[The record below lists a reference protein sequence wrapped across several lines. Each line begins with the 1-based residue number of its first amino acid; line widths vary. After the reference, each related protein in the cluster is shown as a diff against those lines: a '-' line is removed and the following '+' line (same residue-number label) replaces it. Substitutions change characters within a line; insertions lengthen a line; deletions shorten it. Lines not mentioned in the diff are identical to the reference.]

1 MIYAHLLV
9 EERDGVAVLTVNR
22 PESLNALDGAVLAEL
37 EQALRAL
44 EAAAATKAVVVT
56 GAGEKA
62 FVAGADIAAMAG
74 MSPQEARAFSLAG
87 QRVMASLQRMRKPV
101 IAAVNGYALGGGLEL
116 ALACDFVYAAE
127 SARFGAREV
136 ALGIIPG
143 FGGTQYLARLVG
155 PNRARE
161 LVFTAR
167 TFSAQQAKEWGIVN
181 EVVPAG
187 QVVAAALETTRQIT
201 ANSLSAVAVAK
212 EAITSGADMAREDGL
227 RLEAALFAALFG
239 GEDQREGMSAFL
251 EKRKANFK
259 Q

>member
-9 EERDGVAVLTVNR
+9 EERDGVAILTVNR

-44 EAAAATKAVVVT
+44 EAAPETKAVVVT

-116 ALACDFVYAAE
+116 ALACDFIYAAE

-187 QVVAAALETTRQIT
+187 QVVAAALETARQIT

-212 EAITSGADMAREDGL
+212 EAITSGADMAREDGQ
-227 RLEAALFAALFG
+227 RFEAALFGALFG
-239 GEDQREGMSAFL
+239 SDDQREGMSAFL
-251 EKRKANFK
+251 EKRKARFK
-259 Q
+259 